1 MQPALLGG
9 LFIGV
14 LSALPIINVA
24 NCCCLWIVG
33 GGALAAYLTQQEDP
47 RPITPGGGA
56 LAGLA
61 AGVAGAIIWVLVA
74 IPIDILI
81 APIQERMVSQMMA
94 SSADM
99 PPEVRAWFEM
109 LAQRAS
115 GPLRYMLG
123 FAFQL
128 FGGMIFSTLG
138 GVLGAVFF
146 RRQPPPA
153 SSGGLVVPPPLP
165 QQDS

>member
-99 PPEVRAWFEM
+99 PPEVRASRAAKCPEWPRIFGGRNESAR
-109 LAQRAS
+109 AQRHN
-115 GPLRYMLG
+115 P
-123 FAFQL
+123 
-128 FGGMIFSTLG
+128 
-138 GVLGAVFF
+138 
-146 RRQPPPA
+146 
-153 SSGGLVVPPPLP
+153 
-165 QQDS
+165 